1 MDKSRILIIVILIV
15 IAILFAVGVG
25 AGFLKQDDG
34 SAPKDETGI
43 KAALQEVPELITGL
57 GGLLDGMGAKLK
69 AEDLTDVQGQPLV
82 QPLVIQPGIALVAHV
97 RASEKKSDDYRK
109 AVFRVI
115 DSNDASVGVEVRY
128 QADCLPPKVAN
139 SNSAEDMR
147 EQKLKLINAGMRLQ
161 KEDECKEED
170 KACGKLTVF
179 KCGGTLSLSCSGP
192 SPCKVELR

>member
-1 MDKSRILIIVILIV
+1 MDKSRILIILILIV
-15 IAILFAVGVG
+15 IALLFAVGVG
-25 AGFLKQDDG
+25 AGFLRKDDG

-82 QPLVIQPGIALVAHV
+82 QPLVIQPGIALVTHV
-97 RASEKKSDDYRK
+97 RASEGDDYRK

-115 DSNDASVGVEVRY
+115 GPNDASVVVEVRY

-139 SNSAEDMR
+139 SNSAKDMR
-147 EQKLKLINAGMRLQ
+147 DQKLKLINAGMLLQ
-161 KEDECKEED
+161 KENECKEED
-170 KACGKLTVF
+170 KACRKLTVF
-179 KCGGTLSLSCSGP
+179 KCGGTLTLTCSGP
-192 SPCKVELR
+192 SPCRVELR